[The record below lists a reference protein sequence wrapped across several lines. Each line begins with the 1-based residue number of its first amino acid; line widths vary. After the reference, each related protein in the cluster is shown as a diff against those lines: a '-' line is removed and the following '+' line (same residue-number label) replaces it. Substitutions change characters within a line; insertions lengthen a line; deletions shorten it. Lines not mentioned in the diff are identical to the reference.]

1 MKKKLK
7 ESGRAVLR
15 FFQEQ
20 HRRSTA
26 LMLVVCMMLTMLP
39 KFAFPA
45 KAAANNA
52 YVSSSGSD
60 TDAGTYSAPY
70 ATINKAYAAVG
81 DGGTIYV
88 MGDLTVSQ
96 QINFNANKMVVVR
109 TTDVDRTG
117 VAYTGGTAVVKRSA
131 TNLREPFTV
140 TAGKVT
146 FTNITLDGNTSGVE
160 NGKPAPWLDQQG
172 LSFMAV
178 SDTGTIV
185 LDSGATVQNISAMGD
200 TNEYVGASSR
210 YGGINVSATLL
221 IKDGSRI
228 TNIVAASGAIRLIP
242 NAYAT
247 SVTCYV
253 EMSGG
258 VIDYCDSYN
267 TTWQE
272 GSAIYINQSG
282 AANKANFKM
291 TGGVIENCGQKFS
304 GSNYGTIYLHPD
316 NTAASSFIM
325 TGGTIKNNKS
335 GTVGG
340 IYIASG
346 NVQMSGDAQVFDNVD
361 KDGNKANVL
370 LKSTQTISLIGAL
383 SDKANIGI
391 SAEYMPSEG
400 EADVPLAL
408 SGNGY
413 TLQSADS
420 RAFSSDKATTA
431 GILLKDN
438 QIVMSAAAKANEVTI
453 GGKVSD
459 YAGGKNTLSGIT
471 VSLYDAED
479 VTFSRPLS
487 SGVTDANGN
496 YTMNATAKPG
506 NYVAHVD
513 EKASCY
519 NGSTS
524 SSIAV
529 STSNVTEVNITLDKY
544 SKSFVVLNK
553 PVFTNDKSGYRF
565 KSAAISNLTGVNS
578 ITFSITNGTTVQSVP
593 TFLTPT
599 SQLASI
605 NGDTRTFTYVFAGGV
620 TVSQAEEFI
629 RGIVFNYVAGAN
641 VSVTVDNNKTN
652 LPDGAKIT
660 KFTPSGETSDH
671 YYMYVNNKLTW
682 NDAYNQAKGYRYMGM
697 VGYLATITSQEEDT
711 VLDNISMNGGWSGGS
726 RYTDASDGA
735 TAPDINSTRDQYFRW
750 SCGPEHGQNYYQ
762 YNDTSHKGPVNS
774 AYNGFKDPAEPNNY
788 GDKPMSLLSGN
799 YEWCMQIHFSADG
812 SSTKYTWNDLNATNT
827 GGITG
832 YFVEFSNYNGGMD
845 TDYSDSKTA
854 TDSYSLA
861 TDGGVEEVATVTLN
875 APVYSSDHSVFSFDN
890 AELTNISTIYSLTI
904 KLDNYTNVLSKP
916 SAPAVTNELTN
927 IAGAK
932 NTVIYQFGNGITLA
946 DAQSFLRGLHFR
958 YGGLTDTS
966 STNVSITVDGNK
978 TDLPEGASIT
988 EFNGHYYMYVSS
1000 DFISWTDAY
1009 NKAKSYTY
1017 MGLKGYLATITSPEE
1032 DNTLKNIST
1041 ISAWS
1046 AGTRFLNNDNSTIND
1061 PDTVSS
1067 LTQKGTSYYWAC
1079 GPESGTVY
1087 YNSITPTTAPG
1098 AGYTGYNGAYNNWG
1112 ADPRQPDAYDGVEAC
1127 MQINWPYDTGANG
1140 VMRWNDL
1147 PNDGLP
1153 NLDLVK
1159 GYFVEFSDY
1168 DGGRADGFTQSANGN
1183 SMVPISVKKGDV
1195 FSTVK
1200 NGGTYYVDTV
1210 LKAFDRNITNI
1221 TVNNSAFTSGGKLP
1235 GNLNTTYTVKASDL
1249 SGNTA
1254 TTTVTMKTIASISEP
1269 ISGLTVNNVQMSDVS
1284 DILAAKATL
1293 TGIDTTDA
1301 SADQKT
1307 EIANAIQNCKD
1318 LYFALF
1324 NATATPVNGT
1334 NNWYKNGVGDI
1345 TLTAPDGFTVSTN
1358 PGGTWTDS
1366 ISVDG
1371 TDGANKTAGYYLK
1384 ETSTGDVSGQKTF
1397 SYKVDTT
1404 APTGTISIENNAFKN
1419 FLSTI
1424 SFGLFFKD
1432 SVDVTI
1438 SGTDG
1443 LSQPVGISYQKVKDG
1458 ETYLENGTWTD
1469 GSAFSVRANE
1479 KFSVYAKLT
1488 DGAGNV
1494 AIINSQGTVVYT
1506 DSTQNTT
1513 DISFTK
1519 KSTAD
1524 ISAAVNLNGNTIQSV
1539 KNGGAALI
1547 SGTDYTVSDGTV
1559 TFKAGYLDS
1568 LAVGTYSLTVSYNPM
1583 GESYTAGTNN
1593 QAPADTA
1600 LTLTIKGRDLSGG
1613 TGSDAAADVAINP
1626 GSMVYS
1632 GSAFTPDVTVK
1643 DGSTVLT
1650 EGTDYTLGW
1659 TADMTNVG
1667 EKTLTVAF
1675 RGSYK
1680 GSVTKKAAVTNA
1692 AMTDTTVKTQ
1702 SAVFNNSSRTIT
1714 APSATV
1720 VNAQPVTVKYSEDGG
1735 LTYPLTSAPQYTHAG
1750 SYDVFYQLSAPNH
1763 DAATGKITFTVN
1775 AATDNTVSTP
1785 VLNGWVFGGT
1795 ANTPS
1800 ATAKYGTPVFTYS
1813 NSENGTYTSTAP
1825 TNAGTWFVK
1834 AAVASSDDYNG
1845 SEATASFTIS
1855 AKPIDSS
1862 EIALS
1867 GINDDYLFTGS
1878 AITPEPTVTANSTV
1892 LKKDTDY
1899 TVTYENNTDTGTAA
1913 KVKVT
1918 LKGNYSGTAEKT
1930 FEIRYGTID
1939 DNDIK
1944 NVITLPDFNSQGWHN
1959 QDIVVAAVGDWT
1971 LCTDPTGTFGKELTI
1986 SNESTPTG
1994 TDCTFYIKA
2003 VDGSVY
2009 ERTLNYK
2016 LDKTAPEGSV
2026 DVSRSGL
2033 KNFLRTISFGLL
2045 FNSDADVTVNSNDD
2059 LSGIANVQVYR
2070 ADRELTE
2077 AELADVPWS
2086 NYTDV
2091 IHETAKDEGHF
2102 VYYARITDNAGN
2114 TVVVNSEGVTFDTT
2128 PPVISGVTN
2137 GGTYYTTQKFLVT
2150 DANVD
2155 TVMVNGKKLAVGNIL
2170 FGNVN
2175 ETYTI
2180 VAADKAG
2187 NTTTYMLTM
2196 KPLSNLSDPLNNIP
2210 GGRKDPDDK
2219 KKIEDIRKKAEDVDI
2234 TNATEEEKE
2243 ARQKIIDQCDR
2254 MLKEY
2259 SGSPQTGD
2267 SGNLPLWITLFL
2279 ASGGLLAALC
2289 VRKKRKDSE
2298 EK

>member
-1 MKKKLK
+1 MKRKLK
-7 ESGRAVLR
+7 ESGRAVLC

-39 KFAFPA
+39 KFALPA
-45 KAAANNA
+45 KAADNVQERTTVLNLSSTSLTYQTSTGETVTADPTAQDITNTGEGWAWYKNANAEKGYGANTLELNNVNINVSTEGGFNGA
-52 YVSSSGSD
+52 TSAESRAISASISDGLNIVVIGDNSLSSANGQVVANSYVSAMVTYYPITIKSTTNGTLNLHENAVNMSAVVAGGLTTDHVNFNIDCSSQSNS
-60 TDAGTYSAPY
+60 ALNSTYSSSNNGAPL
-70 ATINKAYAAVG
+70 VF
-81 DGGTIYV
+81 DGGTATLRGNNGNSNAGLRGSSVSIKGGAVLTCSGEYGINGSSISIDDGMIHATGNNRAFATNPTLGTGLFAV
-88 MGDLTVSQ
+88 DNTNNVLLAPNTDLTGYRDVVISSQNTDMSVTVNSDTPDENLSVSAYCGDISIPLTKAAGNQ
-96 QINFNANKMVVVR
+96 
-109 TTDVDRTG
+109 
-117 VAYTGGTAVVKRSA
+117 YTG
-131 TNLREPFTV
+131 
-140 TAGKVT
+140 KV
-146 FTNITLDGNTSGVE
+146 
-160 NGKPAPWLDQQG
+160 
-172 LSFMAV
+172 
-178 SDTGTIV
+178 
-185 LDSGATVQNISAMGD
+185 
-200 TNEYVGASSR
+200 
-210 YGGINVSATLL
+210 
-221 IKDGSRI
+221 
-228 TNIVAASGAIRLIP
+228 
-242 NAYAT
+242 
-247 SVTCYV
+247 
-253 EMSGG
+253 
-258 VIDYCDSYN
+258 
-267 TTWQE
+267 
-272 GSAIYINQSG
+272 
-282 AANKANFKM
+282 
-291 TGGVIENCGQKFS
+291 
-304 GSNYGTIYLHPD
+304 
-316 NTAASSFIM
+316 
-325 TGGTIKNNKS
+325 
-335 GTVGG
+335 
-340 IYIASG
+340 ASG
-346 NVQMSGDAQVFDNVD
+346 NYRLKINGIDTGASFTASSSNSNINIDVYKLSLAAGTGISSVSGEGYYVSGAKVN
-361 KDGNKANVL
+361 
-370 LKSTQTISLIGAL
+370 IGATASTDYVFRKWQSSNGTLVPDL
-383 SDKANIGI
+383 SAA
-391 SAEYMPSEG
+391 S
-400 EADVPLAL
+400 
-408 SGNGY
+408 
-413 TLQSADS
+413 
-420 RAFSSDKATTA
+420 A
-431 GILLKDN
+431 GITMPASSIRLTA
-438 QIVMSAAAKANEVTI
+438 VGFPASAACVT
-453 GGKVSD
+453 
-459 YAGGKNTLSGIT
+459 
-471 VSLYDAED
+471 
-479 VTFSRPLS
+479 
-487 SGVTDANGN
+487 
-496 YTMNATAKPG
+496 
-506 NYVAHVD
+506 
-513 EKASCY
+513 
-519 NGSTS
+519 
-524 SSIAV
+524 
-529 STSNVTEVNITLDKY
+529 
-544 SKSFVVLNK
+544 LNK

-578 ITFSITNGTTVQSVP
+578 ITFSTTNGTTVQSVP

-599 SQLASI
+599 SRLASI
-605 NGDTRTFTYVFAGGV
+605 NGDTRTFTYVFAGSV

-629 RGIVFNYVAGAN
+629 RGTVFNYVAGAD
-641 VSVTVDNNKTN
+641 VSVTVDNNTTN

-697 VGYLATITSQEEDT
+697 VGYLATITSQDEDT

-726 RYTDASDGA
+726 RYTDSGDGP
-735 TAPDINSTRDQYFRW
+735 TAPGINSTRDQYFRW
-750 SCGPEHGQNYYQ
+750 SCGPEHGQSYYQ

-788 GDKPMSLLSGN
+788 GDKPMPLLSGD
-799 YEWCMQIHFSADG
+799 YEWCMQIHFPADG

-832 YFVEFSNYNGGMD
+832 YFVEFSNYSGGTD
-845 TDYSDSKTA
+845 VDYSGTKTA
-854 TDSYSLA
+854 ADSYSLT

-875 APVYSSDHSVFSFDN
+875 APVYSTDHSVFSFDN
-890 AELTNISTIYSLTI
+890 AQLTNISTVYSLTI
-904 KLDNYTNVLSKP
+904 KLDNYTNVFSKP
-916 SAPAVTNELTN
+916 SAPAVTNELTSL
-927 IAGAK
+927 AGAT
-932 NTVIYQFGNGITLA
+932 NTITYQFESGITPA

-958 YGGLTDTS
+958 YGGLSDNST
-966 STNVSITVDGNK
+966 TNVSITVDGNR
-978 TDLPEGASIT
+978 TNLPAEASIT
-988 EFNGHYYMYVSS
+988 EFNGHYYMYV
-1000 DFISWTDAY
+1000 DDCLSWTDAY
-1009 NKAKSYTY
+1009 NKAKTYTY
-1017 MGLKGYLATITSPEE
+1017 MGLVGYLATITSAQE
-1032 DNTLKNIST
+1032 DKVLDNISMNG
-1041 ISAWS
+1041 AWS
-1046 AGTRFLNNDNSTIND
+1046 AGTRRTGSYDLATAPDGTAQNNPYFI
-1061 PDTVSS
+1061 
-1067 LTQKGTSYYWAC
+1067 WAC
-1079 GPESGTVY
+1079 GPEAGTKYY
-1087 YNSITPTTAPG
+1087 YNNSTPV
-1098 AGYTGYNGAYNNWG
+1098 NGAYNGFFDTNEPNG
-1112 ADPRQPDAYDGVEAC
+1112 AIDSPNAECC
-1127 MQINWPYDTGANG
+1127 MQVHYKGNSSSPMT
-1140 VMRWNDL
+1140 WNDL
-1147 PNDGLP
+1147 SDRIYNASGQEPK
-1153 NLDLVK
+1153 V

-1168 DGGRADGFTQSANGN
+1168 DGGRADGFIQSANGK
-1183 SMVPISVKKGDV
+1183 STVPISVKKGDV

-1210 LKAFDRNITNI
+1210 LKAYDRNITNI

-1249 SGNTA
+1249 GGNTA
-1254 TTTVTMKTIASISEP
+1254 TTTVTMKTIASISDP
-1269 ISGLTVNNVQMSDVS
+1269 IRGLTVNNVQMSNVS
-1284 DILAAKATL
+1284 DILSAKATL

-1358 PGGTWTDS
+1358 PGGAWTDS

-1443 LSQPVGISYQKVKDG
+1443 LSQPVGVSYQKVKDG

-1469 GSAFSVRANE
+1469 GSAFSVSANE

-1524 ISAAVNLNGNTIQSV
+1524 VSAAVNLNGNTIQSV
-1539 KNGGAALI
+1539 KNGAAALI
-1547 SGTDYTVSDGTV
+1547 SGTDYTVSDDTV
-1559 TFKAGYLDS
+1559 TFKAAYLDS

-1600 LTLTIKGRDLSGG
+1600 LTLTVKGRDLSGG
-1613 TGSDAAADVAINP
+1613 TGSDAAADVTIAP
-1626 GSMVYS
+1626 AGMVYS
-1632 GSAFTPDVTVK
+1632 GSAFTPDVTVN

-1680 GSVTKKAAVTNA
+1680 GSVTKKAVVTNA

-1720 VNAQPVTVKYSEDGG
+1720 VNAQPVTVKYSADGG
-1735 LTYPLTSAPQYTHAG
+1735 VTYPLTSPPQYTYAG
-1750 SYDVFYQLSAPNH
+1750 SYEVFYQLSAPNH
-1763 DAATGKITFTVN
+1763 DAATGKIIFTVN

-1785 VLNGWVFGGT
+1785 VLNGWAFGGT

-1813 NSENGTYTSTAP
+1813 DSENGTYTSTVP

-1834 AAVASSDDYNG
+1834 AAVAPSGDYNG
-1845 SEATASFTIS
+1845 CEATASFTVS
-1855 AKPIDSS
+1855 PKFADSS

-1867 GINDDYLFTGS
+1867 GISDYYLFTGT
-1878 AITPEPTVTANSTV
+1878 AITPEPTVTVNSTV

-1899 TVTYENNTDTGTAA
+1899 TVSYENNTDIGTAA

-1918 LKGNYSGTAEKT
+1918 LKGNYSGTAAKT

-1971 LCTDPTGTFGKELTI
+1971 LCTEPTGTFGKELTI

-2026 DVSRSGL
+2026 DISRSGL

-2045 FNSDADVTVNSNDD
+2045 FNSDADVTVASNDD

-2086 NYTDV
+2086 SYTDV
-2091 IHETAKDEGHF
+2091 IHETAKDEEHF

-2155 TVMVNGKKLAVGNIL
+2155 TVMVNGKKLAAGNIL

-2196 KPLSNLSDPLNNIP
+2196 KPLSNLSDPLEDIP

-2243 ARQKIIDQCDR
+2243 ARQRIIDQCDR
-2254 MLKEY
+2254 LLKENAE
-2259 SGSPQTGD
+2259 SPQTGD

-2279 ASGGLLAALC
+2279 ASGGLLAALS

>member
-20 HRRSTA
+20 HRRNTA

-39 KFAFPA
+39 KFALPA
-45 KAAANNA
+45 KAADNVQERTTVLNLSSTSLTYQTSTGETATANPAVQDITNTGEGWAWYKNA
-52 YVSSSGSD
+52 NAEKGYGANTLELNNVNINVSTQGGFGGSTSAESRAISASISDGLNIVVIGDNSLSSANGQVVANSYVSAMVTYYPITIKSTTNGTLNLHENAVNMSAVVAGGLTTDHVNFNIDCSSQSNS
-60 TDAGTYSAPY
+60 ALNSTYSSSNNGAPL
-70 ATINKAYAAVG
+70 VF
-81 DGGTIYV
+81 DGGTATLRGNNGNSNAGLRGSSVSIKGGAVLTCSGEYGINGSSISIDDGMIHATGNNRAFATNPTLGTGLFAIDNANNV
-88 MGDLTVSQ
+88 LLAPNTDLTGYKDVVISSQ
-96 QINFNANKMVVVR
+96 N
-109 TTDVDRTG
+109 TDMSV
-117 VAYTGGTAVVKRSA
+117 
-131 TNLREPFTV
+131 TV
-140 TAGKVT
+140 
-146 FTNITLDGNTSGVE
+146 N
-160 NGKPAPWLDQQG
+160 
-172 LSFMAV
+172 
-178 SDTGTIV
+178 SDTPDEN
-185 LDSGATVQNISAMGD
+185 LS
-200 TNEYVGASSR
+200 
-210 YGGINVSATLL
+210 VSAYCGD
-221 IKDGSRI
+221 IS
-228 TNIVAASGAIRLIP
+228 IP
-242 NAYAT
+242 LTKA
-247 SVTCYV
+247 
-253 EMSGG
+253 
-258 VIDYCDSYN
+258 
-267 TTWQE
+267 E
-272 GSAIYINQSG
+272 GNQ
-282 AANKANFKM
+282 
-291 TGGVIENCGQKFS
+291 
-304 GSNYGTIYLHPD
+304 Y
-316 NTAASSFIM
+316 TA
-325 TGGTIKNNKS
+325 K
-335 GTVGG
+335 
-340 IYIASG
+340 IASG
-346 NVQMSGDAQVFDNVD
+346 NYRLKIDGIDTGASFTASSSNSNINIDVYKLSLAAGTGISSVSGEGYYVSGAKVN
-361 KDGNKANVL
+361 
-370 LKSTQTISLIGAL
+370 IGATA
-383 SDKANIGI
+383 STDYVFKKW
-391 SAEYMPSEG
+391 
-400 EADVPLAL
+400 
-408 SGNGY
+408 
-413 TLQSADS
+413 Q
-420 RAFSSDKATTA
+420 SSDGTLVPDLSTA
-431 GILLKDN
+431 SASITMPASSIRLTAVGILG
-438 QIVMSAAAKANEVTI
+438 SAAC
-453 GGKVSD
+453 
-459 YAGGKNTLSGIT
+459 
-471 VSLYDAED
+471 
-479 VTFSRPLS
+479 
-487 SGVTDANGN
+487 
-496 YTMNATAKPG
+496 
-506 NYVAHVD
+506 VA
-513 EKASCY
+513 
-519 NGSTS
+519 
-524 SSIAV
+524 
-529 STSNVTEVNITLDKY
+529 
-544 SKSFVVLNK
+544 LNK

-565 KSAAISNLTGVNS
+565 KSAAISNLTSVNS

-629 RGIVFNYVAGAN
+629 RGIVFNYAAGAN
-641 VSVTVDNNKTN
+641 VSVTVDNNATN

-671 YYMYVNNKLTW
+671 YYMYVNNRLTW

-726 RYTDASDGA
+726 RYTDSSDGA
-735 TAPDINSTRDQYFRW
+735 TAPGVNSAKDQYFRW
-750 SCGPEHGQNYYQ
+750 SCGPEHGQSYYQ
-762 YNDTSHKGPVNS
+762 YNDTNNKGPVDS
-774 AYNGFKDPAEPNNY
+774 AYNGFKDPGEPNNY
-788 GDKPMSLLSGN
+788 SNTSMPLVSGD
-799 YEWCMQIHFSADG
+799 YEWCMQIHFPADG

-845 TDYSDSKTA
+845 VDYSGSKTA

-875 APVYSSDHSVFSFDN
+875 APVYGSDHSVFSFDN

-932 NTVIYQFGNGITLA
+932 NTVIYQFENGISIG
-946 DAQSFLRGLHFR
+946 DAQNFLRGLHFR

-988 EFNGHYYMYVSS
+988 EFNGHYYMYVPS

-1032 DNTLKNIST
+1032 DNTLKNISA

-1061 PDTVSS
+1061 PDVVSS
-1067 LTQKGTSYYWAC
+1067 FTQKGTSYYWAC

-1087 YNSITPTTAPG
+1087 YNSITPTATPG

-1153 NLDLVK
+1153 DLDLVK

-1183 SMVPISVKKGDV
+1183 SVVPISVKKGDV

-1200 NGGTYYVDTV
+1200 NGGIYYVDTV

-1221 TVNNSAFTSGGKLP
+1221 TVNNSAFTSGDKLP
-1235 GNLNTTYTVKASDL
+1235 GNQNTTYTIKASDL
-1249 SGNTA
+1249 GGNTA
-1254 TTTVTMKTIASISEP
+1254 TTTVTMKTIASISDP

-1307 EIANAIQNCKD
+1307 EIANAIQNCND

-1334 NNWYKNGVGDI
+1334 NNWYKSGVGDI
-1345 TLTAPDGFTVSTN
+1345 TLTAPDGFTVSTD
-1358 PGGTWTDS
+1358 PSGTWTDS

-1371 TDGANKTAGYYLK
+1371 TDGANKTAVYYLK

-1397 SYKVDTT
+1397 GYKVDTT
-1404 APTGTISIENNAFKN
+1404 APTGTITIENNAFKN
-1419 FLSTI
+1419 FLSTV

-1524 ISAAVNLNGNTIQSV
+1524 VSATVNLNGNTIQSI
-1539 KNGGAALI
+1539 KNGGAALT

-1559 TFKAGYLDS
+1559 TFRASYLNG
-1568 LAVGTYSLTVSYNPM
+1568 LAVGTYSLAVSYNPM

-1613 TGSDAAADVAINP
+1613 TDSDAAADVTITPA
-1626 GSMVYS
+1626 GMVYS
-1632 GSAFTPDVTVK
+1632 GSVFAPDVTVK

-1667 EKTLTVAF
+1667 EKTLTISF
-1675 RGSYK
+1675 RGDYK

-1692 AMTDTTVKTQ
+1692 SMTDTTVKTQ

-1720 VNAQPVTVKYSEDGG
+1720 VNSQPVTVKYSEDGG
-1735 LTYPLTSAPQYTHAG
+1735 LTYPLTSPPQYTHAG
-1750 SYDVFYQLSAPNH
+1750 SYDVFYQLSAPNY

-1813 NSENGTYTSTAP
+1813 DSENGTYTSTVP

-1834 AAVASSDDYNG
+1834 AAVAPSEDYNG
-1845 SEATASFTIS
+1845 CEATASFTIS
-1855 AKPIDSS
+1855 AKSADSS
-1862 EIALS
+1862 EIVLS
-1867 GINDDYLFTGS
+1867 GINDYYLFTGS
-1878 AITPEPTVTANSTV
+1878 AITPAPTVTVNSTV
-1892 LKKDTDY
+1892 LTKDTDY
-1899 TVTYENNTDTGTAA
+1899 TVSYENNTDIGTAA

-1986 SNESTPTG
+1986 SNESTRTG

-2026 DVSRSGL
+2026 DVSQSGL

-2091 IHETAKDEGHF
+2091 IHETAKDAEHF

-2137 GGTYYTTQKFLVT
+2137 GGTYYTTQKFIVT

-2180 VAADKAG
+2180 VATDKAG

-2196 KPLSNLSDPLNNIP
+2196 KPLSNLSDPLNDIP
-2210 GGRKDPDDK
+2210 GDRKDPDDK

-2234 TNATEEEKE
+2234 TNATEEEKQ

-2259 SGSPQTGD
+2259 STSPQTGD
-2267 SGNLPLWITLFL
+2267 SGNLPMWIALFL
-2279 ASGGLLAALC
+2279 VSGGLLTALS